1 MSNAD
6 CGLAATLS
14 QRCHATAGLMPRC
27 SHDVECRLRARKK
40 RLFTRLHAEAADCG
54 LAATLS
60 LSLPFSLPLPLI
72 VATAMDRATLPRGAT
87 GKWGTFI
94 YLTLSLYI
102 YIYIYRPHRLPPHQ
116 RYLARRFYYIC
127 LLYVFLICLYYMYPA
142 APVCRRCCWR
152 CCGRCRCRCWVLHW
166 FSWPLT
172 PAAPPWFWPLSISAA
187 LVLTFWP
194 LTPAHWFCPCP
205 CPSCPYA
212 CLCR

>member
-94 YLTLSLYI
+94 YLTLPLYI
-102 YIYIYRPHRLPPHQ
+102 YIYIYTHATSASSPSTTPGSVVLLHMFIICVSYLFILYLSGGTGLSLLLP
-116 RYLARRFYYIC
+116 RAVRSR
-127 LLYVFLICLYYMYPA
+127 
-142 APVCRRCCWR
+142 
-152 CCGRCRCRCWVLHW
+152 
-166 FSWPLT
+166 
-172 PAAPPWFWPLSISAA
+172 
-187 LVLTFWP
+187 
-194 LTPAHWFCPCP
+194 
-205 CPSCPYA
+205 
-212 CLCR
+212 